1 MAWLGFTVKDAERK
15 VNDSDDGKRTVK
27 AERERK
33 RERANR
39 EVGKRER
46 ETRQNVT
53 TMKY

>member
-1 MAWLGFTVKDAERK
+1 MTRTRTKGASRAV
-15 VNDSDDGKRTVK
+15 DGKRTVK

-33 RERANR
+33 RERERERANR

>member
-1 MAWLGFTVKDAERK
+1 MTRTRTKGASRAV
-15 VNDSDDGKRTVK
+15 DGKRTVK

-33 RERANR
+33 TERANR